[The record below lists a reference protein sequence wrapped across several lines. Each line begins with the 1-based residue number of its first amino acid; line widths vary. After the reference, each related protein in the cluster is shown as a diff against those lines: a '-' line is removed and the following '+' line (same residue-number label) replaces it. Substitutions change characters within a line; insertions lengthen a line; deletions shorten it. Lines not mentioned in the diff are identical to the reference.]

1 MFFQLYTYLC
11 PQTLVTQKGVRP
23 DISLKEPM
31 IQVGETDLKTN
42 TYNIGWQMHICLD
55 MCTEEGN

>member
-1 MFFQLYTYLC
+1 MFLQLYKYLC
-11 PQTLVTQKGVRP
+11 PQALVTQKGVRP

-42 TYNIGWQMHICLD
+42 TYNIGWQMH
-55 MCTEEGN
+55 